1 MVKVY
6 VDDTRIAPEG
16 WHQVWNIREALDF
29 IEDNYEEIT
38 HIDFDYYL
46 SETNNAHTG
55 LRLLQYLK
63 RSGLNIFHQPKE
75 NYTFHSSDSYMNEV
89 MSNYLWDVKPKT
101 EKKQASSLQRLRNSK
116 GRR

>member
-46 SETNNAHTG
+46 SETNHAHTG
-55 LRLLQYLK
+55 LLLLQHLK

-75 NYTFHSSDSYMNEV
+75 NYTFHSSDSSMNAV
-89 MSNYLWDVKPKT
+89 MSDYLWGQQQKP
-101 EKKQASSLQRLRNSK
+101 EKKQVSGLQRLRSSK